1 MIHPGTRV
9 EVIEII
15 ENEEVKEKYGRTIA
29 GVNVDEADAII
40 KYNGINS
47 EGQNILEKETVERSL
62 VDEAGNN
69 KGSQKYYFKGTF
81 KPQTLPA
88 NSFYLGYDPKNP
100 TIWPL
105 AFYVTTKD
113 LAEKWSAF
121 TSIVRKTND
130 SATDNS
136 NAKSMGIDFT
146 LIIPEEEILGI
157 TTGIESVSD
166 QKSVNNGV
174 VYNLNGQIIG
184 NQSTSNLSKGIYIVN
199 GKKIVVR

>member
-1 MIHPGTRV
+1 MYHRSDRLSLFIHILT
-9 EVIEII
+9 
-15 ENEEVKEKYGRTIA
+15 
-29 GVNVDEADAII
+29 
-40 KYNGINS
+40 
-47 EGQNILEKETVERSL
+47 NILETETVERSL
-62 VDEAGNN
+62 VYDEAGNN
-69 KGSQKYYFKGTF
+69 KGEQKYYFKGTF
-81 KPQTLPA
+81 KKKDMPA
-88 NSFYLGYDPKNP
+88 NTFYLGYNPDPENYY
-100 TIWPL
+100 PL
-105 AFYVTTKD
+105 AFYVTTTGGKD
-113 LAEKWSAF
+113 KWSAF

-146 LIIPEEEILGI
+146 LIIPEEEIFGI

-166 QKSVNNGV
+166 QKIVNNGV